1 MTPKGI
7 AVTHAL
13 VYRAPTAGRRY
24 LSKAAAINAE
34 TRAIIKAKYPDED
47 APQDTQGQQIG
58 PAWSMEYDEP
68 KRWAKIYRRLRRLVA
83 RSVGPVQG
91 NLL

>member
-24 LSKAAAINAE
+24 LTKAAAINAE
-34 TRAIIKAKYPDED
+34 TRAIIKARYPDED
-47 APQDTQGQQIG
+47 APTDTQGQQIG
-58 PAWSMEYDEP
+58 TAWSLEYDEP
-68 KRWAKIYRRLRRLVA
+68 KRWAKLYRRLRRQVA

-91 NLL
+91 DLL